1 MICTRAELA
10 VISETDCFEEDG
22 EFLVLEVPL
31 IALLMIASRRYYFLN
46 SVREPGPDHGFHC
59 FCRSDS

>member
-1 MICTRAELA
+1 M
-10 VISETDCFEEDG
+10 ISETDCFEEDD

-31 IALLMIASRRYYFLN
+31 MALIMIASRRYYFLN